1 MITISFFAIGK
12 LCMIGRRTPRPG
24 RSGEDIPKV
33 RLRVI
38 DFGRVSA
45 LRSQAAWYGVADRL
59 GPNDDPVLT
68 LCEPAEPY
76 VCIGLNQDAAL
87 EVDRDFCAANGIAVL
102 RRRLG
107 GGAVLLDARQLIF
120 HFIVPQHAVPRRPEE
135 LYPHFIEPVLRTYR
149 DFGIAARYR
158 PLNDIHV
165 DGRKLGGTAA
175 ALLGEAA
182 VLGGMFL
189 FDFDGALMARCLRVP
204 SEKFRDKLGA
214 ALADYVTSMRRLLGA
229 VPPRGEVA
237 AAFVAHAA
245 NRLGLAAA
253 ADAARPDERAAIA
266 AEERHLVDPQWLSR
280 IGRKLVPAGVKLAA
294 GVHLT
299 EGCHKAP
306 GGLLRARMLEA
317 DGVIVD
323 LELSGDIDCHP
334 AAALMDLARRLRGA
348 PLDDPD
354 LVDWIASL
362 MQRLGVAA
370 PGMSA
375 GDVAAAIAAS
385 RHRNRI
391 GTGTAGRRRR
401 EPPRRRAVL

>member
-1 MITISFFAIGK
+1 
-12 LCMIGRRTPRPG
+12 
-24 RSGEDIPKV
+24 V

-38 DFGRVSA
+38 DFGLVPA
-45 LRSQAAWYGVADRL
+45 LRSQAAWYGVAQRL
-59 GPNDDPVLT
+59 GPSEDPALV

-76 VCIGLNQDAAL
+76 VCIGLNQDAEL
-87 EVDRDFCAANGIAVL
+87 ELDRDFCAAHGIGIL

-107 GGAVLLDARQLIF
+107 GGAVLLDSRQMIF
-120 HFIVPQHAVPRRPEE
+120 HFIFPRHAVPRRPEE

-165 DGRKLGGTAA
+165 EGRKIGGTAA

-189 FDFDGALMARCLRVP
+189 FDFDGPLMARCLRVP
-204 SEKFRDKLGA
+204 SEKFRDKLCAG
-214 ALADYVTSMRRLLGA
+214 LEEYVTSMRRLLGA
-229 VPPRGEVA
+229 VPPRREVA
-237 AAFVAHAA
+237 AAFVANSA
-245 NRLGLAAA
+245 RCLGLAAA
-253 ADAARPDERAAIA
+253 ADTARPDEAAAIA

-299 EGCHKAP
+299 DGCHKAP
-306 GGLLRARMLEA
+306 GGLLRARLLEC

-323 LELSGDIDCHP
+323 LELSGDIDCRP
-334 AAALMDLARRLRGA
+334 AAGLSALARQLRGTS
-348 PLDDPD
+348 LDD
-354 LVDWIASL
+354 LGLAERIASL

-370 PGMSA
+370 PGTSA

-385 RHRNRI
+385 RYRGVR
-391 GTGTAGRRRR
+391 
-401 EPPRRRAVL
+401 